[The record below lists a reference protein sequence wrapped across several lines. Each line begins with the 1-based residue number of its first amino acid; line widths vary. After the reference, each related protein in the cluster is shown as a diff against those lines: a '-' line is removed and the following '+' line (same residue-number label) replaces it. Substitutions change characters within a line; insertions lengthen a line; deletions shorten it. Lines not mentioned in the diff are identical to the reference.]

1 MLEGLKCEQRIEK
14 EHFIMETTEKLREK
28 PMKNLFISYL
38 IPAVLGM
45 VLMSVNIVIDAVMIS
60 RGVGANGLAGV
71 NVAIPAF
78 SIFFSISLW
87 IGMGGATL
95 YSIALGENKIERARS
110 IFTQS
115 MTVAVVIVGALMV
128 ICLWRIEDLAY
139 LFGANEVILPY
150 ALDYL
155 TVLLTFGMIYVL
167 ENILST
173 FIRNDGNPNLAM
185 AGLVVTALLNI
196 AFDYI
201 FIFIF
206 GWGVTGA
213 AAATILSAAIGFLV
227 LLSHFFRK
235 SSILKWTKF
244 HFEWNTVKQIMLI
257 GFPSFTAEITVAI
270 VTIGFNITFMKYAG
284 ELGVASYAIVNS
296 IHSMM
301 LLVFLGVGAALQPI
315 ASFHYGANLPERL
328 KEGLNFAVK
337 TAIVLGCV
345 AIVSGLFFG
354 EYIIGLFDVQ
364 SKELLTLTVTGMSL
378 FFVQYVFFGY
388 NIVYGEYFQ
397 SVRQTRK
404 SILII
409 LNRGLLLIIPLLWI
423 MPKLFGVN
431 GIWLVMP
438 VSEVLTAIVVFWM
451 NRISHP
457 VSVRNIEREHVA

>member
-1 MLEGLKCEQRIEK
+1 
-14 EHFIMETTEKLREK
+14 METTEKLRDK
-28 PMKNLFISYL
+28 PIKSLFLSYL

-60 RGVGANGLAGV
+60 RGVGANALAGV

-196 AFDYI
+196 VFDYI

-235 SSILKWTKF
+235 NSILKWTKF
-244 HFEWNTVKQIMLI
+244 HFEWDTVKQIMVI
-257 GFPSFTAEITVAI
+257 GFPSFTTEITVAI
-270 VTIGFNITFMKYAG
+270 VTIGFNIAFIQYAG
-284 ELGVASYAIVNS
+284 ELGVASYAMVNS
-296 IHSMM
+296 IHSMT
-301 LLVFLGVGAALQPI
+301 LLLFFGVGAALQPI

-328 KEGLNFAVK
+328 KEGLKFAVK
-337 TAIVLGCV
+337 TAVALGCA
-345 AIVSGLFFG
+345 AIVIGLFFG
-354 EYIIGLFDVQ
+354 KYIIGLFDVQ
-364 SKELLTLTVTGMSL
+364 STELLTLTVNGISL
-378 FFVQYVFFGY
+378 FFIQYVFLGY

-397 SVRQTRK
+397 SVRQTTK
-404 SILII
+404 SVLII
-409 LNRGLLLIIPLLWI
+409 LSRGLLFIIPLLWI

-438 VSEVLTAIVVFWM
+438 AAELLTAIIVFGM
-451 NRISHP
+451 NRIYNP
-457 VSVRNIEREHVA
+457 VSVRNIERKHVA

>member
-1 MLEGLKCEQRIEK
+1 
-14 EHFIMETTEKLREK
+14 METTEKLRDK
-28 PMKNLFISYL
+28 PIKSLFLSYL

-60 RGVGANGLAGV
+60 RGVGANALAGV

-155 TVLLTFGMIYVL
+155 TVLLIFGMIYVL

-196 AFDYI
+196 VFDYI

-235 SSILKWTKF
+235 NSILKWTKF
-244 HFEWNTVKQIMLI
+244 HFEWDTVKQIMVI
-257 GFPSFTAEITVAI
+257 GFPSFTTEITVAI
-270 VTIGFNITFMKYAG
+270 VTIGFNIAFIQYAG
-284 ELGVASYAIVNS
+284 ELGVASYAMVNS
-296 IHSMM
+296 IHSMT
-301 LLVFLGVGAALQPI
+301 LLLFFGVGAALQPI

-328 KEGLNFAVK
+328 KEGLKFAVK
-337 TAIVLGCV
+337 TAVALGCV
-345 AIVSGLFFG
+345 AIVIGLFFG
-354 EYIIGLFDVQ
+354 KYIIGLFDVQ
-364 SKELLTLTVTGMSL
+364 STELLTLTVNGISL
-378 FFVQYVFFGY
+378 FFIQYVFLGY

-397 SVRQTRK
+397 SVRQTTK
-404 SILII
+404 SVLII
-409 LNRGLLLIIPLLWI
+409 LSRGLLFIIPLLWI

-438 VSEVLTAIVVFWM
+438 AAELLTAIIVFGM
-451 NRISHP
+451 NRIYNP
-457 VSVRNIEREHVA
+457 VSVRNIERKHVA

>member
-1 MLEGLKCEQRIEK
+1 
-14 EHFIMETTEKLREK
+14 METTEKLRDK
-28 PMKNLFISYL
+28 PIKSLFLSYL

-60 RGVGANGLAGV
+60 RGVGANALAGV

-196 AFDYI
+196 VFDYI

-235 SSILKWTKF
+235 NSILKWTKF
-244 HFEWNTVKQIMLI
+244 HFEWDTVKQIMVI
-257 GFPSFTAEITVAI
+257 GFPSFTTEITVAI
-270 VTIGFNITFMKYAG
+270 VTIGFNIAFIQYAG
-284 ELGVASYAIVNS
+284 ELGVASYAMVNS
-296 IHSMM
+296 IHSMT
-301 LLVFLGVGAALQPI
+301 LLLFFGVGAALQPI

-328 KEGLNFAVK
+328 KEGLKFAVK
-337 TAIVLGCV
+337 TAVALGCV
-345 AIVSGLFFG
+345 AIVIGLFFG
-354 EYIIGLFDVQ
+354 KYIIGLFDVQ
-364 SKELLTLTVTGMSL
+364 STELLTLTVNGISL
-378 FFVQYVFFGY
+378 FFIQYVFLGY

-397 SVRQTRK
+397 SVRQTTK
-404 SILII
+404 SVLII
-409 LNRGLLLIIPLLWI
+409 LSRGLLFIIPLLWI

-438 VSEVLTAIVVFWM
+438 AAELLTAIIVFGM
-451 NRISHP
+451 NRIYNP
-457 VSVRNIEREHVA
+457 VSVRNIERKHVA

>member
-1 MLEGLKCEQRIEK
+1 
-14 EHFIMETTEKLREK
+14 METTEKLREK

-115 MTVAVVIVGALMV
+115 MTVAVVIVGALMI

-244 HFEWNTVKQIMLI
+244 HFEWNTVKQIMVI

-337 TAIVLGCV
+337 TAVVLGCV

-354 EYIIGLFDVQ
+354 KYIIGLFDVQ

-378 FFVQYVFFGY
+378 FFIQYVFFGY

-409 LNRGLLLIIPLLWI
+409 LSRGLLLIIPLLWI

-438 VSEVLTAIVVFWM
+438 VSEVLTAIVVFGM

-457 VSVRNIEREHVA
+457 VSVRNVEREHVA

>member
-1 MLEGLKCEQRIEK
+1 M
-14 EHFIMETTEKLREK
+14 METTEKLREK

>member
-1 MLEGLKCEQRIEK
+1 
-14 EHFIMETTEKLREK
+14 METTEKLREK

-244 HFEWNTVKQIMLI
+244 HFEWNTVKQIMVI

-438 VSEVLTAIVVFWM
+438 VSEVLTAIVVFGM

-457 VSVRNIEREHVA
+457 VSIRNIEREHVA

>member
-1 MLEGLKCEQRIEK
+1 
-14 EHFIMETTEKLREK
+14 METTEKLREK

-115 MTVAVVIVGALMV
+115 MTVAVVIVGALMI

-185 AGLVVTALLNI
+185 AGLIVTALLNI

-244 HFEWNTVKQIMLI
+244 HFEWNTVKQIMVI

-337 TAIVLGCV
+337 TAVVLGCV

-354 EYIIGLFDVQ
+354 KYIIGLFDVQ

-378 FFVQYVFFGY
+378 FFIQYVFFGY

-409 LNRGLLLIIPLLWI
+409 LSRGLLLIIPLLWI

-438 VSEVLTAIVVFWM
+438 VSEVLTAIVVFGM

-457 VSVRNIEREHVA
+457 VSVRNVEREHVA

>member
-1 MLEGLKCEQRIEK
+1 
-14 EHFIMETTEKLREK
+14 METTERLREEPIK
-28 PMKNLFISYL
+28 RLFISYL

-45 VLMSVNIVIDAVMIS
+45 VLMSVNIMIDAVMIS

-71 NVAIPAF
+71 NVAVPAF

-115 MTVAVVIVGALMV
+115 MTVAVIIVGILMA
-128 ICLWRIEDLAY
+128 ICLWKIEDLAY
-139 LFGANEVILPY
+139 LFGANDVILPY

-155 TVLLTFGMIYVL
+155 QVLLTFGMIYVL
-167 ENILST
+167 ENVLST

-185 AGLVVTALLNI
+185 AGLVITALLNI
-196 AFDYI
+196 VFDYV

-244 HFEWNTVKQIMLI
+244 HFEWETVKQIMVI
-257 GFPSFTAEITVAI
+257 GFPSFTTEITVAI
-270 VTIGFNITFMKYAG
+270 VTIGFNIAFIQYAG
-284 ELGVASYAIVNS
+284 ELGVASYAMVNS
-296 IHSMM
+296 IHSMT
-301 LLVFLGVGAALQPI
+301 LLLFFGVGAALQPI
-315 ASFHYGANLPERL
+315 ASFHYGANLSERL
-328 KEGLNFAVK
+328 REGLSLAVK
-337 TAIVLGCV
+337 IAVALGCAAIV
-345 AIVSGLFFG
+345 IGLFFG
-354 EYIIGLFDVQ
+354 KYLIGLFDVQ
-364 SKELLTLTVTGMSL
+364 STELFQLTITGISL
-378 FFVQYVFFGY
+378 FFIQYVFLGY

-397 SVRQTRK
+397 SVRQTKK
-404 SILII
+404 SVFII
-409 LNRGLLLIIPLLWI
+409 LSRGLLFIIPLLWM

-438 VSEVLTAIVVFWM
+438 VAELLTAIIVFGM
-451 NRISHP
+451 NRMKHP
-457 VSVRNIEREHVA
+457 VPLRIMEEKQAS

>member
-1 MLEGLKCEQRIEK
+1 M
-14 EHFIMETTEKLREK
+14 METTEKLREK

-244 HFEWNTVKQIMLI
+244 HFEWNTVKQIMVI

-284 ELGVASYAIVNS
+284 ELGIASYAIVNS

-354 EYIIGLFDVQ
+354 KYIIGLFDVQ

-378 FFVQYVFFGY
+378 FFIQYVFFGY

-409 LNRGLLLIIPLLWI
+409 LSRGLLLIIPLLWI

-438 VSEVLTAIVVFWM
+438 VSEVLTAIVVFGM

-457 VSVRNIEREHVA
+457 VSVRNVEREHVA

>member
-1 MLEGLKCEQRIEK
+1 
-14 EHFIMETTEKLREK
+14 METTEKLREK
-28 PMKNLFISYL
+28 PIKSLFISYL

-60 RGVGANGLAGV
+60 RGVGADGLAGV
-71 NVAIPAF
+71 NVAVPAF

-115 MTVAVVIVGALMV
+115 MIVAVAIVGALMV
-128 ICLWRIEDLAY
+128 ACLWRIEDLAY

-196 AFDYI
+196 VFDYL

-244 HFEWNTVKQIMLI
+244 HFEWETVKQIMVI
-257 GFPSFTAEITVAI
+257 GFPSFTTEITVAI
-270 VTIGFNITFMKYAG
+270 VTIGFNIAFIQYAG
-284 ELGVASYAIVNS
+284 ELGVASYAMVNS
-296 IHSMM
+296 IHSMT
-301 LLVFLGVGAALQPI
+301 LLLFFGVGAALQPI

-328 KEGLNFAVK
+328 KEGLQFAVK
-337 TAIVLGCV
+337 TAVALGCV
-345 AIVSGLFFG
+345 AIVIGLFFG
-354 EYIIGLFDVQ
+354 KYIIGLFDVQ
-364 SKELLTLTVTGMSL
+364 STELLTLTVTGISL
-378 FFVQYVFFGY
+378 FFIQYVFLGY

-404 SILII
+404 SVFII
-409 LNRGLLLIIPLLWI
+409 LSRGLLFIIPLLWI

-438 VSEVLTAIVVFWM
+438 AAELLTAIIVFGV
-451 NRISHP
+451 NRVSHP
-457 VSVRNIEREHVA
+457 VSVRNIEREHVI

>member
-1 MLEGLKCEQRIEK
+1 M
-14 EHFIMETTEKLREK
+14 METTEKLREK

-244 HFEWNTVKQIMLI
+244 HFEWNTVKQIMVI

-328 KEGLNFAVK
+328 KEGLSFAVK

>member
-1 MLEGLKCEQRIEK
+1 
-14 EHFIMETTEKLREK
+14 METTEKLREK

>member
-1 MLEGLKCEQRIEK
+1 
-14 EHFIMETTEKLREK
+14 METTEKLREK
-28 PMKNLFISYL
+28 PIKNLFISYL

-115 MTVAVVIVGALMV
+115 MTVAVVIVGALMI

-244 HFEWNTVKQIMLI
+244 HFEWNTVKQIMVI

-328 KEGLNFAVK
+328 KEGLNLAVK

-364 SKELLTLTVTGMSL
+364 SEELLTLTVTGMSL
-378 FFVQYVFFGY
+378 FFIQYVFFGY

-409 LNRGLLLIIPLLWI
+409 LSRGLLLIIPLLWI

-438 VSEVLTAIVVFWM
+438 VSEVLTAIVVFGM

>member
-1 MLEGLKCEQRIEK
+1 
-14 EHFIMETTEKLREK
+14 METTEKLRDK
-28 PMKNLFISYL
+28 PIKSLFLSYL

-60 RGVGANGLAGV
+60 RGVGANALAGV

-196 AFDYI
+196 VFDYI

-235 SSILKWTKF
+235 NSILKWTKF
-244 HFEWNTVKQIMLI
+244 HFEWDTVKQIMVI
-257 GFPSFTAEITVAI
+257 GFPSFTTEITVAI
-270 VTIGFNITFMKYAG
+270 VTIGFNIAFIQYAG
-284 ELGVASYAIVNS
+284 ELGVASYAMVNS
-296 IHSMM
+296 IHSMT
-301 LLVFLGVGAALQPI
+301 LLLFFGVGAALQPI

-328 KEGLNFAVK
+328 KEGLKFAVK
-337 TAIVLGCV
+337 TAVALGCV
-345 AIVSGLFFG
+345 AIVIGLFFG
-354 EYIIGLFDVQ
+354 KYIIGLFDVQ
-364 SKELLTLTVTGMSL
+364 STELLMLTVNGISL
-378 FFVQYVFFGY
+378 FFIQYVFLGY

-397 SVRQTRK
+397 SVRQTTK
-404 SILII
+404 SVLII
-409 LNRGLLLIIPLLWI
+409 LSRGLLFIIPLLWI

-438 VSEVLTAIVVFWM
+438 AAELLTAIIVFGM
-451 NRISHP
+451 NRMYNP
-457 VSVRNIEREHVA
+457 VSVRNIERKHVA

>member
-1 MLEGLKCEQRIEK
+1 M
-14 EHFIMETTEKLREK
+14 METTEKLREK

-115 MTVAVVIVGALMV
+115 MTVAVVIVGALIV

-244 HFEWNTVKQIMLI
+244 HFEWNTVKQIMVI

-438 VSEVLTAIVVFWM
+438 VSEVLTAIVVFGM

>member
-1 MLEGLKCEQRIEK
+1 M
-14 EHFIMETTEKLREK
+14 METTEKLREK

-244 HFEWNTVKQIMLI
+244 HFEWNTVKQIMVI

-438 VSEVLTAIVVFWM
+438 VSEVLTAIVVFGM

>member
-1 MLEGLKCEQRIEK
+1 
-14 EHFIMETTEKLREK
+14 METTEKLREEPIK
-28 PMKNLFISYL
+28 RLFISYL

-45 VLMSVNIVIDAVMIS
+45 VLMSVNIMIDAVMIS

-71 NVAIPAF
+71 NVAVPAF

-115 MTVAVVIVGALMV
+115 MTVAVIIVGILMA
-128 ICLWRIEDLAY
+128 ICLWKIEDLAY
-139 LFGANEVILPY
+139 LFGANDVILPY

-155 TVLLTFGMIYVL
+155 QVLLTFGMIYVL
-167 ENILST
+167 ENVLST

-185 AGLVVTALLNI
+185 AGLVITALLNI
-196 AFDYI
+196 VFDYV

-244 HFEWNTVKQIMLI
+244 HFEWETVKQIMVI
-257 GFPSFTAEITVAI
+257 GFPSFTTEITVAI
-270 VTIGFNITFMKYAG
+270 VTIGFNIAFIQYAG
-284 ELGVASYAIVNS
+284 ELGVASYAMVNS
-296 IHSMM
+296 IHSMT
-301 LLVFLGVGAALQPI
+301 LLLFFGVGAALQPI
-315 ASFHYGANLPERL
+315 ASFHYGANLSERL
-328 KEGLNFAVK
+328 REGLSLAVK
-337 TAIVLGCV
+337 IAVALGCAAIV
-345 AIVSGLFFG
+345 IGLFFG
-354 EYIIGLFDVQ
+354 KYLIGLFDVQ
-364 SKELLTLTVTGMSL
+364 STELFQLTITGISL
-378 FFVQYVFFGY
+378 FFIQYVFLGY

-397 SVRQTRK
+397 SVRQTKK
-404 SILII
+404 SVFII
-409 LNRGLLLIIPLLWI
+409 LSRGLLFIIPLLWM

-438 VSEVLTAIVVFWM
+438 VAELLTAIIVFGM
-451 NRISHP
+451 NRMKHP
-457 VSVRNIEREHVA
+457 VPLRIMEEKQAS

>member
-1 MLEGLKCEQRIEK
+1 
-14 EHFIMETTEKLREK
+14 METTEKLRDK
-28 PMKNLFISYL
+28 PIKSLFLSYL

-60 RGVGANGLAGV
+60 RGVGANALAGV

-196 AFDYI
+196 VFDYI

-235 SSILKWTKF
+235 NSILKWTKF
-244 HFEWNTVKQIMLI
+244 HFEWDTVKQIMVI
-257 GFPSFTAEITVAI
+257 GFPSFTTEITVAI
-270 VTIGFNITFMKYAG
+270 VTIGFNIAFIQYAG
-284 ELGVASYAIVNS
+284 ELGVASYAMVNS
-296 IHSMM
+296 IHSMT
-301 LLVFLGVGAALQPI
+301 LLLFFGVGAALQPI

-328 KEGLNFAVK
+328 KEGLKFAVK
-337 TAIVLGCV
+337 TAVALGCV
-345 AIVSGLFFG
+345 AIVIGLFFG
-354 EYIIGLFDVQ
+354 KYIIGLFDVQ
-364 SKELLTLTVTGMSL
+364 STELLMLTVNGISL
-378 FFVQYVFFGY
+378 FFIQYVFLGY

-397 SVRQTRK
+397 SVRQTTK
-404 SILII
+404 SVLII
-409 LNRGLLLIIPLLWI
+409 LSRGLLFIIPLLWI

-438 VSEVLTAIVVFWM
+438 AAELLTAIIVFGM
-451 NRISHP
+451 NRIYNP
-457 VSVRNIEREHVA
+457 VSVRNIERKHVA

>member
-244 HFEWNTVKQIMLI
+244 HFEWNTVKQIMVI

-438 VSEVLTAIVVFWM
+438 VSEVLTAIVVFGM

>member
-1 MLEGLKCEQRIEK
+1 M
-14 EHFIMETTEKLREK
+14 METTEKLREK

-354 EYIIGLFDVQ
+354 EYTIGLFDVQ

>member
-1 MLEGLKCEQRIEK
+1 
-14 EHFIMETTEKLREK
+14 METTEKLRDK
-28 PMKNLFISYL
+28 PIKSLFLSYL

-60 RGVGANGLAGV
+60 RGVGANALAGV

-196 AFDYI
+196 VFDYI

-213 AAATILSAAIGFLV
+213 AAATILSAAIGFLI

-235 SSILKWTKF
+235 NSILKWTKF
-244 HFEWNTVKQIMLI
+244 HFEWDTVKQIMVI
-257 GFPSFTAEITVAI
+257 GFPSFTTEITVAI
-270 VTIGFNITFMKYAG
+270 VTIGFNIAFIQYAG
-284 ELGVASYAIVNS
+284 ELGVASYAMVNS
-296 IHSMM
+296 IHSMT
-301 LLVFLGVGAALQPI
+301 LLLFFGVGAALQPI

-328 KEGLNFAVK
+328 KEGLKFAVK
-337 TAIVLGCV
+337 TAVALGCV
-345 AIVSGLFFG
+345 AIVIGLFFG
-354 EYIIGLFDVQ
+354 KYIIGLFDVQ
-364 SKELLTLTVTGMSL
+364 STELLTLTVNGISL
-378 FFVQYVFFGY
+378 FFIQYVFLGY

-397 SVRQTRK
+397 SVRQTTK
-404 SILII
+404 SVLII
-409 LNRGLLLIIPLLWI
+409 LSRGLLFIIPLLWI

-438 VSEVLTAIVVFWM
+438 AAELLTAIIVFGM
-451 NRISHP
+451 NRIYNP
-457 VSVRNIEREHVA
+457 VSVRNIERKHVA

>member
-1 MLEGLKCEQRIEK
+1 
-14 EHFIMETTEKLREK
+14 METTEKLRERPIK
-28 PMKNLFISYL
+28 SLFISYL
-38 IPAVLGM
+38 IPSVLGM

-71 NVAIPAF
+71 NVAVPAF

-115 MTVAVVIVGALMV
+115 MIVAVVIVGLLMA
-128 ICLWRIEDLAY
+128 ICLWTIEDLAY

-196 AFDYI
+196 VFDYI
-201 FIFIF
+201 FIFMF

-244 HFEWNTVKQIMLI
+244 HFEWNTVKQIMVI

-270 VTIGFNITFMKYAG
+270 VTIGFNIAFIQYAG
-284 ELGVASYAIVNS
+284 ELGVASYAMVNS
-296 IHSMM
+296 IHSMT
-301 LLVFLGVGAALQPI
+301 LLLFFGVGAALQPI

-328 KEGLNFAVK
+328 KEGLHFAVK
-337 TAIVLGCV
+337 IAVTLGCV
-345 AIVSGLFFG
+345 AIVIGLFFG
-354 EYIIGLFDVQ
+354 KYIIGLFDVQ
-364 SKELLTLTVTGMSL
+364 STELLTLTVTGISL
-378 FFVQYVFFGY
+378 FFIQYVFLGY

-404 SILII
+404 SIFII
-409 LNRGLLLIIPLLWI
+409 LSRGLLLIIPLLWI

-438 VSEVLTAIVVFWM
+438 VAELLTAIIVFGM
-451 NRISHP
+451 NRVSHP
-457 VSVRNIEREHVA
+457 VSVRNIEREHVV

>member
-1 MLEGLKCEQRIEK
+1 
-14 EHFIMETTEKLREK
+14 MEVTEKLREK
-28 PMKNLFISYL
+28 PIKSLFITYL

-115 MTVAVVIVGALMV
+115 MTVAVIIVGVLAA

-155 TVLLTFGMIYVL
+155 HVL

-185 AGLVVTALLNI
+185 AGLVVTAVLNI
-196 AFDYI
+196 VFDYI

-213 AAATILSAAIGFLV
+213 ASATILSAAIGFLV
-227 LLSHFFRK
+227 LLTHFFRK
-235 SSILKWTKF
+235 NSILKWTKF
-244 HFEWNTVKQIMLI
+244 HFEWDTIKQIMII
-257 GFPSFTAEITVAI
+257 GFPSFITESTVAI
-270 VTIGFNITFMKYAG
+270 VTIGFNIAFVQYAG
-284 ELGVASYAIVNS
+284 EVGVASYAMVNS
-296 IHSMM
+296 IHAMT
-301 LLVFLGVGAALQPI
+301 LLLFFGVGAALQPI
-315 ASFHYGANLPERL
+315 ASFHYGANLSERL
-328 KEGLNFAVK
+328 REGLQFAVK
-337 TAIVLGCV
+337 IAVVLGGV
-345 AIVSGLFFG
+345 AIIVGLFFG
-354 EYIIGLFDVQ
+354 KYIIGLFDVQ
-364 SKELLTLTVTGMSL
+364 SPQLLELTLTGISL
-378 FFVQYVFFGY
+378 FFIQYVFLGY

-397 SVRQTRK
+397 SVRQTKK
-404 SILII
+404 SVLII
-409 LNRGLLLIIPLLWI
+409 MSRGLLFIIPLLWI
-423 MPKLFGVN
+423 MPKLLGIN

-438 VSEVLTAIVVFWM
+438 VAEVITAIILFTM
-451 NRISHP
+451 NRMKHP
-457 VSVRNIEREHVA
+457 VPLNMAGEKEAI

>member
-1 MLEGLKCEQRIEK
+1 
-14 EHFIMETTEKLREK
+14 MEATEKLREK
-28 PMKNLFISYL
+28 PIKSLFISYL

-45 VLMSVNIVIDAVMIS
+45 VLMSVNIMIDAVMIS

-71 NVAIPAF
+71 NVAVPAF

-115 MTVAVVIVGALMV
+115 MTVAVVIVGILMV

-139 LFGANEVILPY
+139 LFGANAVILPY

-155 TVLLTFGMIYVL
+155 HVLLAFGMIYVL

-185 AGLVVTALLNI
+185 AGLIITAVLNI
-196 AFDYI
+196 VFDYI

-213 AAATILSAAIGFLV
+213 ASATILSAAIGFLV

-235 SSILKWTKF
+235 NSILKWTKL
-244 HFEWNTVKQIMLI
+244 HLEWPTVKQIMVI
-257 GFPSFTAEITVAI
+257 GFPSFTTEITVAI
-270 VTIGFNITFMKYAG
+270 VTIGFNIAFIQYAG
-284 ELGVASYAIVNS
+284 EQGVASYAMVNS
-296 IHSMM
+296 IHSMT
-301 LLVFLGVGAALQPI
+301 LLLFFGVGAALQPI
-315 ASFHYGANLPERL
+315 ASFHYGANLSERL
-328 KEGLNFAVK
+328 REGLQLAVK
-337 TAIVLGCV
+337 TAVVLGCV
-345 AIVSGLFFG
+345 ASIIGLFFG
-354 EYIIGLFDVQ
+354 KHVIDLFDVQ
-364 SKELLTLTVTGMSL
+364 SADLLNLTVTGISL
-378 FFVQYVFFGY
+378 FFLQYVFLGY

-397 SVRQTRK
+397 SVRQTSK
-404 SILII
+404 SVFII
-409 LNRGLLLIIPLLWI
+409 LSRGLLFIIPLLWI
-423 MPKLFGVN
+423 MPKVFGVN

-438 VSEVLTAIVVFWM
+438 VAELLTACIVFTM
-451 NRISHP
+451 NRFFHP
-457 VSVRNIEREHVA
+457 VPMQRLEEKHA